1 VPYADP
7 NYPLAGYYEAGQY
20 KMSLPQLLF
29 GEAKTNLGEMIV
41 LQQLLRDNFYTT
53 VLAPIEV
60 LPNGVSLTVKMDQI
74 TFKPILP
81 QITPEEGTAL
91 HCTMTLT
98 LRARSLSHRS
108 MGIQQRAEDAAARGA
123 VCRVWPRVRWLFLCV
138 ALTRHTDSCTTPTVL
153 PSHARCWISCTTESR
168 RA

>member
-1 VPYADP
+1 
-7 NYPLAGYYEAGQY
+7 
-20 KMSLPQLLF
+20 MSLPQLLF

-81 QITPEEGTAL
+81 QITPEEGTCTAAL
-91 HCTMTLT
+91 RCDTH
-98 LRARSLSHRS
+98 
-108 MGIQQRAEDAAARGA
+108 AA
-123 VCRVWPRVRWLFLCV
+123 CQV
-138 ALTRHTDSCTTPTVL
+138 ALASLNGSST
-153 PSHARCWISCTTESR
+153 ASR
-168 RA
+168 RHCSARRCRPNSATSTLAFSACGTDTPHRFLYDPNGAAIARKVLDQLYNGIEEGLKFGVM